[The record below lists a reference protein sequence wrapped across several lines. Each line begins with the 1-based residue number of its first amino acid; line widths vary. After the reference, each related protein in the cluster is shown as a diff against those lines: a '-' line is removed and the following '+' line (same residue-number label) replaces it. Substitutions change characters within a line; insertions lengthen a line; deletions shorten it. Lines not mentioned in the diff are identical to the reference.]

1 MAKHDTA
8 KTVRES
14 ADAPEPRL
22 SERNRR
28 LLAWLDEHMSTPDT
42 MGDEWWAR
50 FREGVAANRLD
61 LQRGEQ

>member
-1 MAKHDTA
+1 
-8 KTVRES
+8 
-14 ADAPEPRL
+14 
-22 SERNRR
+22 
-28 LLAWLDEHMSTPDT
+28 MSTPDT